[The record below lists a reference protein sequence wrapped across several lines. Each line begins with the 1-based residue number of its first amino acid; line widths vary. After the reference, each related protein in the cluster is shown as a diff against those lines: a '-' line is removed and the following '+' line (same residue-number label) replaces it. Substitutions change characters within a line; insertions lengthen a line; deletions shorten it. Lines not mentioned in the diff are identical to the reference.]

1 MYSEYT
7 SEQRAPLW
15 QEKVIH
21 YMVVRMLMWILDK
34 LAKLGKIAGLGA
46 ERWAALEPSDK
57 FLLVLSLSMSIV
69 GLLTFLLELS

>member
-1 MYSEYT
+1 
-7 SEQRAPLW
+7 
-15 QEKVIH
+15 
-21 YMVVRMLMWILDK
+21 MLMWILDK

-57 FLLVLSLSMSIV
+57 FLLILSLSMSIV